1 MDEKTITE
9 AIETLAEV
17 ELRLRKYPRA
27 ALPKALQDRVMDAV
41 VAVAK
46 AKPT

>member
-1 MDEKTITE
+1 MDDNVRE

-27 ALPKALQDRVMDAV
+27 ALPKALQDRVRDAV